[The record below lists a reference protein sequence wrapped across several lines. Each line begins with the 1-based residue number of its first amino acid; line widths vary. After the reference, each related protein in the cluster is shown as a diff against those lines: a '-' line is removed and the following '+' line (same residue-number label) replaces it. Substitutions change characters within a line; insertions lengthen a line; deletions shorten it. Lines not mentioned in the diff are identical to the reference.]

1 MEDRLK
7 NIFYRY
13 GNELEGWYE
22 NVRYYQETFIIPY
35 NPYWEDVR
43 RKPMDI
49 EALLHRLLEIFCG
62 FGGTAGAW
70 RRQQTLDYGTGLR
83 TGICSKQIDHDY
95 YLGVDKDSI
104 FLESSISHPECIY
117 KIFDLFV
124 QEIAAYSRLGIF
136 GYSES
141 EVFDESITKAYRALL
156 KKKIKGELPDLLRNY
171 FIAQAELKGDFDLGV
186 LQVRWPLNRF
196 SMQQF
201 LEEGCRA
208 FEILHR
214 LNIELWKKSKSR
226 KLGNSQDYFDS
237 ERL

>member
-49 EALLHRLLEIFCG
+49 EGLLHRLLEIFCG
-62 FGGTAGAW
+62 FGDAGAW
-70 RRQQTLDYGTGLR
+70 KFQQTLDYGTGIR
-83 TGICSKQIDHDY
+83 TGISSKRIDHDY

-104 FLESSISHPECIY
+104 FLESSISHPECIH
-117 KIFDLFV
+117 KMFDLFV

-136 GYSES
+136 GYSET
-141 EVFDESITKAYRALL
+141 ELFDESITKAYRALL
-156 KKKIKGELPDLLRNY
+156 KKKIKGELPNFLRNY
-171 FIAQAELKGDFDLGV
+171 FIAQAEFKGDFDLGV
-186 LQVRWPLNRF
+186 LQVRWPLDRF

-214 LNIELWKKSKSR
+214 LNVGLWKKSNAR
-226 KLGNSQDYFDS
+226 KLGKSPGSF
-237 ERL
+237 